1 MIEIIFILIVT
12 LLFPK
17 TTINLNIDVNEILK
31 DIKMKCDIKIIL
43 KRIILILIILSIAYI
58 IPKSLEPIIFI
69 TNKSEVTREE
79 SSVTIK

>member
-1 MIEIIFILIVT
+1 MIEIIFTLIVT

-31 DIKMKCDIKIIL
+31 DIKIIL
-43 KRIILILIILSIAYI
+43 KRIIVILIILSIAYI

>member
-1 MIEIIFILIVT
+1 
-12 LLFPK
+12 
-17 TTINLNIDVNEILK
+17 
-31 DIKMKCDIKIIL
+31 MKCDIKIIL
-43 KRIILILIILSIAYI
+43 KRIIVILIILSMAYI

>member
-31 DIKMKCDIKIIL
+31 DIKIIL
-43 KRIILILIILSIAYI
+43 KRIIVILIILSIAHI

-79 SSVTIK
+79 SSVTIE

>member
-1 MIEIIFILIVT
+1 MIDIIFILIVT

-31 DIKMKCDIKIIL
+31 DIKIIL
-43 KRIILILIILSIAYI
+43 KRIIVILIILSIAYI

>member
-17 TTINLNIDVNEILK
+17 TTINLNIDVNEFLK
-31 DIKMKCDIKIIL
+31 DIKIIL
-43 KRIILILIILSIAYI
+43 KRIIVILIILSIAYI

>member
-31 DIKMKCDIKIIL
+31 DIKIIL
-43 KRIILILIILSIAYI
+43 KMIIVILIILSIAYI

-69 TNKSEVTREE
+69 TNKSEVTREVAR
-79 SSVTIK
+79 VTIK

>member
-31 DIKMKCDIKIIL
+31 DIKIIL
-43 KRIILILIILSIAYI
+43 KRIIVILIILSIAYI

-79 SSVTIK
+79 SSVTIE

>member
-31 DIKMKCDIKIIL
+31 DIKIIL
-43 KRIILILIILSIAYI
+43 KMIIVILIILSIAYI

-69 TNKSEVTREE
+69 TNKSEVTREV
-79 SSVTIK
+79 SRVTIK

>member
-1 MIEIIFILIVT
+1 MVFMIEIIFTLIVT

-31 DIKMKCDIKIIL
+31 DIKIIL
-43 KRIILILIILSIAYI
+43 KRIIVILIILSIAYI

>member
-31 DIKMKCDIKIIL
+31 DIKIIL
-43 KRIILILIILSIAYI
+43 KRIIVILIILSIAYI